1 MRFDELSGLQW
12 DILHHLVWAR
22 AEPDFAR
29 IVQPRLDPRQTK
41 SESERVAKWRSVT
54 SLVARGLVSRLPDG
68 SLKLL
73 VMPRDVLQAAIRLE
87 PKTINLPQLIRLV
100 KKSERRD
107 RADEWERQRIARR
120 DTPNRTAIRRHT
132 ANV

>member
-1 MRFDELSGLQW
+1 
-12 DILHHLVWAR
+12 
-22 AEPDFAR
+22 
-29 IVQPRLDPRQTK
+29 
-41 SESERVAKWRSVT
+41 VAQWRSVT
-54 SLVARGLVSRLPDG
+54 ALVARGLVSRLPDG

-73 VMPRDVLQAAIRLE
+73 AMPRDVLQAAIRLE

-120 DTPNRTAIRRHT
+120 DTPNRTAIRRHA